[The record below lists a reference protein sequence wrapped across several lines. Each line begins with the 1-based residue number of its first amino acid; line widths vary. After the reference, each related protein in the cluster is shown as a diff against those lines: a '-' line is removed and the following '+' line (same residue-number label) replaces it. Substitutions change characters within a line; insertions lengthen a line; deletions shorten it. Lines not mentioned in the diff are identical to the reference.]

1 MRCPRPKFLK
11 WSSAESACPETA
23 EVIEADAEQDAKNET
38 HSMVADCV
46 KTKSP
51 IVEEETADDAL
62 QEIVGKTHLA
72 YALKVGDGF
81 THPCGVI

>member
-1 MRCPRPKFLK
+1 M
-11 WSSAESACPETA
+11 AE
-23 EVIEADAEQDAKNET
+23 DAEQYAKNET
-38 HSMVADCV
+38 HSMVADSV
-46 KTKSP
+46 KAKSP

-72 YALKVGDGF
+72 YALKVRDGF

>member
-1 MRCPRPKFLK
+1 
-11 WSSAESACPETA
+11 
-23 EVIEADAEQDAKNET
+23 
-38 HSMVADCV
+38 MVADRI

-72 YALKVGDGF
+72 YALKARDGF

>member
-1 MRCPRPKFLK
+1 
-11 WSSAESACPETA
+11 
-23 EVIEADAEQDAKNET
+23 
-38 HSMVADCV
+38 MVADRI

-72 YALKVGDGF
+72 YALKARYGF

>member
-1 MRCPRPKFLK
+1 MMAD
-11 WSSAESACPETA
+11 S
-23 EVIEADAEQDAKNET
+23 IE
-38 HSMVADCV
+38 
-46 KTKSP
+46 TKSP
-51 IVEEETADDAL
+51 VVEDESANDAL

>member
-1 MRCPRPKFLK
+1 
-11 WSSAESACPETA
+11 
-23 EVIEADAEQDAKNET
+23 
-38 HSMVADCV
+38 MVADCV

-72 YALKVGDGF
+72 MHSRCEMALRIRV
-81 THPCGVI
+81 V

>member
-1 MRCPRPKFLK
+1 MTDC
-11 WSSAESACPETA
+11 
-23 EVIEADAEQDAKNET
+23 IE
-38 HSMVADCV
+38 
-46 KTKSP
+46 TKSP
-51 IVEEETADDAL
+51 VVEDESTYDAL